1 MSELDVIYLIAAT
14 WLYLVIGL
22 FVIAALAMRDPVSAD
37 HPVLILSLF
46 DWLAWPY
53 AGWRRWRRAR
63 HEASVARAIADRC
76 VQRLKE
82 HSKA

>member
-1 MSELDVIYLIAAT
+1 MSELDVIYLIAGV

-22 FVIAALAMRDPVSAD
+22 FVICALAMRDPASAD

-53 AGWRRWRRAR
+53 TLVVRWRAR
-63 HEASVARAIADRC
+63 RRESRLAGAVADRC
-76 VQRLKE
+76 IRTLK
-82 HSKA
+82 KKFVA